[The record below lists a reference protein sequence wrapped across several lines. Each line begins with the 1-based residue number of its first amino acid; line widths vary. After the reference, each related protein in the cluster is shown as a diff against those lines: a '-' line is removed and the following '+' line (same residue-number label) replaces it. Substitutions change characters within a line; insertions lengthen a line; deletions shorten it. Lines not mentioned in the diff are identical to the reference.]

1 MLNIGVGTG
10 RNFLGNLQ
18 TLIHTEKNV
27 AKFDYHR
34 DMAMLICF
42 YNACAFVSAKA
53 TFETIIESQRLTEE
67 VWFIFLSDLGP
78 IIVYAYQS
86 LTN

>member
-1 MLNIGVGTG
+1 MYNG
-10 RNFLGNLQ
+10 
-18 TLIHTEKNV
+18 KNV

-42 YNACAFVSAKA
+42 FHNACAFVSAKA

-86 LTN
+86 LAN

>member
-1 MLNIGVGTG
+1 MYN
-10 RNFLGNLQ
+10 
-18 TLIHTEKNV
+18 EKNV

-42 YNACAFVSAKA
+42 FHNACAFVSAKA

-67 VWFIFLSDLGP
+67 VWFIFSSDLGP

>member
-1 MLNIGVGTG
+1 MYN
-10 RNFLGNLQ
+10 
-18 TLIHTEKNV
+18 EKNV

-53 TFETIIESQRLTEE
+53 TFETIIEIQRLPEE
-67 VWFIFLSDLGP
+67 VWFIFSPDP
-78 IIVYAYQS
+78 ITIIVYARQS